1 MLASAGSVACHP
13 PFWFLITTIIILYYT
28 LHIVLYRRKK
38 NRFSPFYR
46 GVNVLVFFCVFC
58 FLFIFFMAVDS
69 LLLLV
74 FSRLMQEVT

>member
-13 PFWFLITTIIILYYT
+13 PFWFLITIVIILYYT

-38 NRFSPFYR
+38 KKILSLYR
-46 GVNVLVFFCVFC
+46 GVNVFVFC
-58 FLFIFFMAVDS
+58 FFLFPFIFFMAVDS